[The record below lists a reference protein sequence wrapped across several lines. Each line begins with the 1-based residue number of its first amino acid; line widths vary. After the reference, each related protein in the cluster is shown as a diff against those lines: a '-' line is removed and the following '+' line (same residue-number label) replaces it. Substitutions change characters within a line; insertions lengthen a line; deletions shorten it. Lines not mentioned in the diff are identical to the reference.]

1 MHDLQHLATI
11 ERIKDTTNRAN
22 FLRLDMNESPEGLP
36 REFVESVK
44 QEITASFLATYPN
57 DESFLQALA
66 RFLEIPRENLCATN
80 GSDMAIRYC
89 FELFGHADSTFVSV
103 YPTFEMYAVYCNIF
117 RLNHRKILYEDD
129 FSIDVHAIL
138 ESITDDVSM
147 VALLNPN
154 NPIGNV
160 YAKNEVESIIKKAK
174 DVGAIVI
181 IDEAYYGFA
190 PQSFLP
196 LALKHDNV
204 LVLRTFSKLFALASL
219 RLGFV
224 CAHPKMIATFQ
235 KIMPTFEVNAL
246 ALLFGQRLLEN
257 HAIIESLQQTQQ
269 QGRETLMQL
278 LQQAHYDYK
287 MMFGNYLFIRPHSDV
302 ATLVQRL
309 KEHNILIKTYRH
321 AILKDMIR
329 ITTGSPKTMQHFFD
343 IFYEIDNRTMGGV

>member
-11 ERIKDTTNRAN
+11 ERIKDTTNRTN

-36 REFVESVK
+36 QEFIEDVK
-44 QEITASFLATYPN
+44 KEMTASFLAMYPN
-57 DESFLQALA
+57 DKPFLQTLA
-66 RFLEIPRENLCATN
+66 RFLNIPRENLCATN

-89 FELFGHADSTFVSV
+89 FELFGRADSTFVSV

-117 RLNHRKILYEDD
+117 RLNHRTILYRNDLT
-129 FSIDVHAIL
+129 IDVHAIL

-160 YAKNEVESIIKKAK
+160 YTENEIETIIAKAK
-174 DVGAIVI
+174 DIGAIVI

-196 LALKHDNV
+196 LALKHENV
-204 LVLRTFSKLFALASL
+204 IVLRTFSKLFALAAL

-224 CAHPKMIATFQ
+224 CAHPKMIAIFQ

-257 HAIIESLQQTQQ
+257 RAIIESLQQTQE
-269 QGRETLMQL
+269 QGRKTLMQL

-287 MMFGNYLFIRPHSDV
+287 IMFGNYLFIRPHSDV
-302 ATLVQRL
+302 AIVAQKL
-309 KEHNILIKTYRH
+309 KDHHILIKTYRH
-321 AILKDMIR
+321 TILKDMIR
-329 ITTGSPKTMQHFFD
+329 VTIGSPKAMQDFFH
-343 IFYEIDNRTMGGV
+343 IFYEIDNQTTRNV

>member
-11 ERIKDTTNRAN
+11 ERIKDTTNRTN

-36 REFVESVK
+36 QEFIENVK
-44 QEITASFLATYPN
+44 KDITSSFLATYPN
-57 DESFLQALA
+57 DEQFLQTLA
-66 RFLEIPRENLCATN
+66 RFLNVSRENLCATN

-89 FELFGHADSTFVSV
+89 FELFGREGSTFVSV

-117 RLNHRKILYEDD
+117 RLKHHKILYRDD
-129 FSIDVHAIL
+129 LTIDTHAIL
-138 ESITDDVSM
+138 ESITDDVSI

-160 YAKNEVESIIKKAK
+160 YSENEVEIIIKKAK

-196 LALKHDNV
+196 FALEHENV
-204 LVLRTFSKLFALASL
+204 IVIRTFSKLFALASL

-224 CAHPKMIATFQ
+224 CAHPKMIAFFQ
-235 KIMPTFEVNAL
+235 KMMPTFEVNAL
-246 ALLFGQRLLEN
+246 ALLFGQRILEN

-269 QGRETLMQL
+269 QGRKTLIQL
-278 LQQAHYDYK
+278 LQQAHYDYQI
-287 MMFGNYLFIRPHSDV
+287 MFGNYLFIRPHSNV
-302 ATLVQRL
+302 ATLAQKL
-309 KEHNILIKTYRH
+309 KEQNILIKTYRH

-329 ITTGSPKTMQHFFD
+329 VTTGSPKTMQYFFN
-343 IFYEIDNRTMGGV
+343 IFHQIDNQTTRNH